1 MSKRR
6 RASSVTGNH
15 DDDSNEASTSS
26 GPTVRKRKKLFDPIE
41 ACHQLYE
48 IIRNHKKNDGT
59 LLCDSFIRVP
69 KRRQE
74 PGYYEVVNN
83 PIDLLKVQQ
92 KLRTDEYNDIA
103 GLESDIELIV
113 HNTKAFYK
121 KSTQEWKDADE
132 LWHLFLASKIKILNP
147 DAGSK
152 SDLRAGNKSSRNNPK
167 LAKAPVRKSSIV
179 RNNSSHNN
187 SLNNSN
193 AVNSDSS
200 KEDYQQYE
208 ELFNTVMTVTDDNK
222 KLLNTHFQLLP
233 SKSKYPE
240 YYEVIEQPIDLKRIA
255 IKIQNHQYA
264 NILALEK
271 DLVVMCKNACLFNE
285 SNSQIYNHAKL
296 LKKIVNQKRIEIMEQ
311 ERSRSPTPVR
321 SSEKTPKQRKRNYI
335 AAMAQLKTVEES
347 DSETEPEP
355 EPEPVKVHH
364 TRRVESFHDDF
375 VNLDSN
381 NPQWKL
387 LETVWRLQGPNGVPL
402 SEPFWK
408 LPSRRIYPDYYKEIK
423 NPLSLYQIR
432 NKLSKKAYGTVSEVA
447 GDMTIMFENAKK
459 YNVPNS
465 KLYKD
470 AVKLQK
476 AMQVKVQELLAIVK
490 NLDDPEDPDG
500 KKKMGSKP
508 KNLSPMGVPMRGRP
522 PKDIVP
528 MKKRLH
534 SLAKYMLDF
543 TCEGGRQPMLAFM
556 EKPSKKLYAEY
567 YEVIEE
573 PIDFLEIE
581 AKIKAEQ
588 YSCEKDLVKDFQ
600 LMFANCRQ
608 FNEENSAIYEDA
620 NLLEKHLMDKVGP
633 MFTMAE
639 KQMELKKERTT
650 VRVYKPRKVM
660 SPLEKALKHLFEA
673 VRDYKDPKGER
684 QLCQIFMKLPS
695 RLEYPDYYEVI
706 KHPIDM
712 ERIAHKMKNNFYES
726 VEDLAADFTLMLDNA
741 CKFNEPDSQIYKDA
755 LVLQR
760 VVSQKRL
767 QLKESA
773 DDEAPDVAE
782 AVQDV
787 LLTLFTTVYN
797 HQDDEGRCYSDSMAE
812 LPEHDEID
820 GKKFRALSLDLIK
833 RRLDKNLYKRL
844 DTFQADFFACL
855 DRARQLS
862 RSDSQVFEDAIELQM
877 FFIRTRDELCKHG
890 ELLQSPALGYSILDA
905 RHNIEK
911 LRHQK
916 SLQETLE
923 EDCETRSSDD
933 SLLKDGSNSNGSTEE
948 TMTCNQKTFQVG
960 EFVYMETKK
969 EGCEPHIIKIERLYE
984 KNGQQ
989 MLYGNHYLRPD
1000 ETFHVQTRRFLE
1012 KEVFKSDKYI
1022 SVPLEE
1028 IKERCCVLSVKQYF
1042 TMRPEGHEDEDV
1054 YVLESR
1060 YSSRHRSF
1068 KKIKIF
1074 PELSSNYKLVE
1085 RDVPLEPKRVISV
1098 FKERLEKHKDEL
1110 AELQE
1115 LERMIDDDRPNVIA
1129 YVATDLDDGNTYYE
1143 QYNTICSGVI
1153 KSGDFVYVVV
1163 DGGRQVIAQIDCIW
1177 DTADGKCYFRGPW
1190 FVCPSEVPNP
1200 TNKLYYRNEVLQST
1214 EEDIN
1219 PIVSIIGRC
1228 AVLDYNEYVSLRP
1241 TEIPE
1246 QDVYIC
1252 TSIYDEINRYV
1263 RKLPPEG
1270 LRKYYH
1276 VPEVVDDEIYC
1287 FPKLLN
1293 PARVNVRDALNAKL
1307 RQKQLDGRREASPT
1321 LTKLADIDI
1330 VMEDSLDGGLSVGS
1344 GEIPAAVNSILITP
1358 GISTNT
1364 NTSLAPP
1371 TPAPSSS
1378 KKKPTKN
1385 KVVTGYILYS
1395 REVRKQ
1401 VVQNNPESKFGDISR
1416 IVGAEWKAL
1425 TTSEKQVWE
1434 ERASKLNEE
1443 TKAQLLADQEQ
1454 CPSPAPAT
1462 QGPPEHMVFECK
1474 WEDCDF
1480 QFEELSDCV
1489 EHSVKDSKDSQGHV
1503 QKYYQDHSGEEL
1515 QCKWRNCSRLTKK
1528 NLQPFPNITR
1538 LIRHVRDMHINKGNG
1553 RSIPPDSRSKNFKPS
1568 SKAAAINRLSTT
1580 SSTPNLPAA
1589 ATASAAS
1596 TSTFLTTPANY
1607 TSVIVAAPAST
1618 ASAAATSSQ
1627 KTTDPMFISV
1637 PPRPQ
1642 RVLHSEAYIRYI
1654 EGLNADQKHVTHWER
1669 SLHATPENCT
1679 PPDPEKLAHA
1689 ATWLGKRADQHDNV
1703 VAALW
1708 QLRNHLLK
1716 DTLCLHKTF

>member
-6 RASSVTGNH
+6 RTSSIAGRH
-15 DDDSNEASTSS
+15 DDDDSEASTSS
-26 GPTVRKRKKLFDPIE
+26 GPTMRKRRKIFDPIE

-48 IIRNHKKNDGT
+48 TIRGHKKNDGS

-74 PGYYEVVNN
+74 PGYYDVVSN

-92 KLRTDEYNDIA
+92 KLKTDEYNDIHD
-103 GLESDIELIV
+103 LEGDIELIV
-113 HNTKAFYK
+113 NNTKAFYK

-132 LWHLFLASKIKILNP
+132 LWNLFLTTKIKLLNP
-147 DAGSK
+147 DDDSKAESK
-152 SDLRAGNKSSRNNPK
+152 SEIKNPNHTPK
-167 LAKAPVRKSSIV
+167 PVRMPVRRGNSSV
-179 RNNSSHNN
+179 KNNSNHNN

-193 AVNSDSS
+193 SLTSVNSKD
-200 KEDYQQYE
+200 DPQQYE
-208 ELFNTVMTVTDDNK
+208 ELFNVVMTATDDNK

-255 IKIQNHQYA
+255 IKIQNNQYP
-264 NILALEK
+264 NLLTLEK

-285 SNSQIYNHAKL
+285 PNSQIYNHAKQ
-296 LKKIVNQKRIEIMEQ
+296 LKKIINQKRIEIMEQ
-311 ERSRSPTPVR
+311 WSKPSSPSNTSKSGERLKP
-321 SSEKTPKQRKRNYI
+321 RKSRNYI
-335 AAMAQLKTVEES
+335 AALAQKNQEES
-347 DSETEPEP
+347 DPDSEIDS
-355 EPEPVKVHH
+355 EPEPVQSS
-364 TRRVESFHDDF
+364 RRDVESPKLVELHHDDF
-375 VNLDSN
+375 VCMEPD

-387 LETVWRLQGPNGVPL
+387 LETVWRLEGSNGQPL

-423 NPLSLYQIR
+423 NPLSLTQIR
-432 NKLSKKAYGTVSEVA
+432 AKLTKKGYGTVSEVA

-459 YNVPNS
+459 YNIPNS

-470 AVKLQK
+470 AVRLQRV
-476 AMQVKVQELLAIVK
+476 MQAKVQELLDIDQVTHKKTNKAIRK
-490 NLDDPEDPDG
+490 HMDEDSSAR
-500 KKKMGSKP
+500 KKSGQKP
-508 KNLSPMGVPMRGRP
+508 KNLSPMGTPMRGRP
-522 PKDIVP
+522 PKDFVP
-528 MKKRLH
+528 MKKRLFT
-534 SLAKYMLDF
+534 LAKYMLDF
-543 TCEGGRQPMLAFM
+543 TCEDGRQPMLGFM
-556 EKPSKKLYAEY
+556 EKPSKKLYPEY
-567 YEVIEE
+567 YEVIDE

-581 AKIKAEQ
+581 SKIKAEQ

-608 FNEENSAIYEDA
+608 FNEENSPIYEDA
-620 NLLEKHLMDKVGP
+620 NLMEKHLMIKVEP
-633 MFTMAE
+633 MFNTVE
-639 KQMELKKERTT
+639 KQQEVKNERASA
-650 VRVYKPRKVM
+650 RVYKPRKILT
-660 SPLEKALKHLFEA
+660 PLEKAVKHMFEA
-673 VRDYKDPKGER
+673 VRDYRDPKGER
-684 QLCQIFMKLPS
+684 LLCQIFMKLPS
-695 RLEYPDYYEVI
+695 RIEYPDYYEVI

-726 VEDLAADFTLMLDNA
+726 VEDLAADLSLMLDNA

-767 QLKESA
+767 QLKELA

-782 AVQDV
+782 AVQDI

-812 LPEHDEID
+812 LPEHDEVD
-820 GKKFRALSLDLIK
+820 GKKVRALSLDLIK

-844 DTFQADFFACL
+844 DTFQVDFFACL
-855 DRARQLS
+855 DRARRLS
-862 RSDSQVFEDAIELQM
+862 RSDSQVFEDSIEMQM
-877 FFIRTRDELCKHG
+877 FFIHVRDELCKHG
-890 ELLQSPALGYSILDA
+890 EVLQSPALIYTSLDA
-905 RHNIEK
+905 RHAIEK

-916 SLQETLE
+916 SMQESIE
-923 EDCETRSSDD
+923 EDSETRSSDD
-933 SLLKDGSNSNGSTEE
+933 SVLKDGSNSNGSTED

-960 EFVYMETKK
+960 EYVYLDSKK
-969 EGCEPHIIKIERLYE
+969 EGCEPHIIKIEKLYE

-1000 ETFHVQTRRFLE
+1000 ETYHVQTRRFLE
-1012 KEVFKSDKYI
+1012 KEVFKSDKY
-1022 SVPLEE
+1022 VNVALEE
-1028 IKERCCVLSVKQYF
+1028 IKDRCCVLSVKQYF
-1042 TMRPEGHEDEDV
+1042 AMVPEGYDEADV

-1060 YSSRHRSF
+1060 YSSRHRAI

-1074 PELSSNYKLVE
+1074 SELASSYKLVE
-1085 RDVPLEPKRVISV
+1085 REVPLEPKRVMSV

-1115 LERMIDDDRPNVIA
+1115 LERMIDDDRPNVVA

-1153 KSGDFVYVVV
+1153 KTGDFVYVVV
-1163 DGGRQVIAQIDCIW
+1163 DGGKQVVAQIDSIW
-1177 DTADGKCYFRGPW
+1177 DTSDGKCYFRGPW
-1190 FVCPSEVPNP
+1190 FICPSEVPNL
-1200 TNKLYYRNEVLQST
+1200 TNKLYYKNELLQST

-1219 PIVSIIGRC
+1219 PIVSIIGKC
-1228 AVLDYNEYVSLRP
+1228 AVLDYNDYVSLRP
-1241 TEIPE
+1241 SEIPE
-1246 QDVYIC
+1246 QDVFIC
-1252 TSIYDEINRYV
+1252 TSLYDEVNRQI

-1270 LRKYYH
+1270 LKKYYH
-1276 VPEVVDDEIYC
+1276 LTEVVDDEIYY
-1287 FPKLLN
+1287 FTKLLN
-1293 PARVNVRDALNAKL
+1293 PSKVNVRDALNSKL
-1307 RQKQLDGRREASPT
+1307 RQKLLDSRTAEASPT

-1330 VMEDSLDGGLSVGS
+1330 VMEDSLDGGPPSVGS
-1344 GEIPAAVNSILITP
+1344 GEIPAAVNSILMTP
-1358 GISTNT
+1358 VTNIS
-1364 NTSLAPP
+1364 S
-1371 TPAPSSS
+1371 PAPTAQATTST

-1385 KVVTGYILYS
+1385 KVITGYILYS

-1416 IVGAEWKAL
+1416 IVGSEWKAL
-1425 TTSEKQVWE
+1425 ATTEKQVWE

-1443 TKAQLLADQEQ
+1443 SKAQVLAEQE
-1454 CPSPAPAT
+1454 
-1462 QGPPEHMVFECK
+1462 EHMVFECK
-1474 WEDCDF
+1474 WEECDY

-1503 QKYYQDHSGEEL
+1503 QKYYQDHPGEEL

-1568 SKAAAINRLSTT
+1568 SKVAALSRLSTT
-1580 SSTPNLPAA
+1580 SSVTPSVAA
-1589 ATASAAS
+1589 AVS
-1596 TSTFLTTPANY
+1596 
-1607 TSVIVAAPAST
+1607 APASSST
-1618 ASAAATSSQ
+1618 VAAAAAQ
-1627 KTTDPMFISV
+1627 KTADPMFISV

-1642 RVLHSEAYIRYI
+1642 RVLHSEAYIKYI
-1654 EGLNADQKHVTHWER
+1654 EGLSADQKHITNWER
-1669 SLHATPENCT
+1669 TLHATPETCA
-1679 PPDPEKLAHA
+1679 PPDPEKLAHVT
-1689 ATWLGKRADQHDNV
+1689 TWLGKRADQHDNV

-1708 QLRNHLLK
+1708 QLRNQLLK
-1716 DTLCLHKTF
+1716 DTLGLHKTL